1 MSVPELKLAFITQ
14 PEVSPSGSHCTTM
27 APKYNV
33 RKTSSV
39 AVKEENI
46 FPAVSSEA
54 GRPKETTT
62 ETPDEETEQPNVLAL
77 EEAHR
82 EREQPSPCSSERQKR
97 KDPPPVSKDVTVDPT
112 EAKRRR
118 VNWSKG
124 DNRAKLQASLLKWRN
139 LGFLDENGRVLSM
152 TMTEFAN
159 IEGIPPRTFCTYA
172 SGKRAGGAHVGTRRK
187 SAVSKTANLKA
198 TVHRERVERLKT
210 NLVGITVDTAGPSSL
225 SSSISTVDRIIV
237 QNPTDQAET
246 SNPAE
251 TVMASSVPNLDLNR
265 TFTVRRK
272 AAKRSESWYHKPPLQ
287 NDTAPLLPSP
297 EAEVI
302 LAKKKK
308 QRLEEPLPTTTD
320 EAARKTDSPDVSAGH
335 PPAAADDGANADL
348 VTDTQPNAGATRA
361 SRRWAPEEDTKLTSA
376 VTNTHKKK
384 WGKEYKTDWV
394 AIAALVPGRTRGQ
407 CLGRWRESLDRSIN
421 CANGHTSKWTADEDS
436 KLKGAVQAHGGKD
449 WAAIALLVPGR
460 TQKQCNSRWRDTLD
474 PSIDYAN
481 RHTGIWTADEVKK
494 LKDAVQT
501 RGGKSWV
508 EIAALVPG
516 RTDKQRRNFCF
527 RKTDSQR
534 V

>member
-1 MSVPELKLAFITQ
+1 LTAS
-14 PEVSPSGSHCTTM
+14 
-27 APKYNV
+27 
-33 RKTSSV
+33 
-39 AVKEENI
+39 
-46 FPAVSSEA
+46 
-54 GRPKETTT
+54 
-62 ETPDEETEQPNVLAL
+62 AL

-82 EREQPSPCSSERQKR
+82 EREQPLPCFAGRQKR
-97 KDPPPVSKDVTVDPT
+97 NDPPPLSKDVTVDPT
-112 EAKRRR
+112 DGKRRR
-118 VNWSKG
+118 VNWSKD
-124 DNRAKLQASLLKWRN
+124 DNRAKLQASLLKWNGGRAV
-139 LGFLDENGRVLSM
+139 DEDGRTLSM
-152 TMTEFAN
+152 NAFAN
-159 IEGIPPRTFCTYA
+159 IEGIASATFSTYA
-172 SGKRAGGAHVGTRRK
+172 SGKRAVGAYVRTRRK

-198 TVHRERVERLKT
+198 TAHRERVETSIDRKEN

-394 AIAALVPGRTRGQ
+394 AVAAMVPGRMEIQ
-407 CLGRWRESLDRSIN
+407 CYHRWRDALDSSIDR
-421 CANGHTSKWTADEDS
+421 ANGRTSKWTADECS
-436 KLKGAVQAHGGKD
+436 KLKGAVEKHGGKD

-460 TQKQCNSRWRDTLD
+460 TQIQCHSRWRDTLY
-474 PSIDYAN
+474 PSIDRAN
-481 RHTGIWTADEVKK
+481 
-494 LKDAVQT
+494 
-501 RGGKSWV
+501 
-508 EIAALVPG
+508 G
-516 RTDKQRRNFCF
+516 RTGKWWQGLGRNCTAGS
-527 RKTDSQR
+527 RSNANTVS
-534 V
+534 